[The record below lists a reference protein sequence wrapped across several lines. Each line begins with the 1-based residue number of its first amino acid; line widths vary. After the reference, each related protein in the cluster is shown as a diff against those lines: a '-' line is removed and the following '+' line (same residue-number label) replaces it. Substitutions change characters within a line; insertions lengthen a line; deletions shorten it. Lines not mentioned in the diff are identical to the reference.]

1 MRMKGRFCRIGKHL
15 LGAACLLSTFGV
27 TYSCSDDYDLDETRP
42 SFLGQS
48 IYDELKAR
56 GNFSTVIRLIDDL
69 DYKEVLSKTGSKTL
83 FVAADSSY
91 NQFFKNNPW
100 GVKSYEDLSLAQ
112 KRLLLKSSMLDNA
125 YVLEMMTTI
134 QGPVKN
140 LCLRQLS
147 SVSTTDSI
155 PYFKWNKLPNN
166 LNNKVTDIN
175 GAPSDFVA
183 QTPDPRYWDELRQ
196 QSRGGIYMALDKT
209 VPMVTHFLQAQM
221 KEKSITNKDI
231 SFILGLDGTSEEWN
245 TTENRS
251 YIYDA
256 RVKEPDVTC
265 LNGYY
270 HVLNKVLLTP
280 GTMAEVIRK
289 NPKTS
294 LFSAMLERFSL
305 PNFDATLNSDFKGAT
320 GSVADTAVYQKLYI
334 AQRGQKG
341 AIAVDIHNKALGA
354 DVARLSY
361 DPGWNAYNVDNTT
374 KEQDMGVMFVPT
386 DDAME
391 EFFCKGAGA
400 ALIESYGCF
409 PKQNDRAHLLANL
422 YQIPQNII
430 VKMLNNLMKES
441 FNATVPSKYRS
452 IMNSAQDQMFSD
464 YASEEAY
471 KAAMDTVML
480 ASNGVVYVMKDL
492 IAPPDYSSVSGPV
505 LFNDSTRVMNTAIH
519 ADDNF
524 VKTNFSDAPLRKF
537 YSTYLLAMQSHFS
550 LFVPVDKGFTQYG
563 YVDPMSFA
571 SGNASAYR
579 YWALIPDSKASS
591 KASKCIALKAQGYRY
606 SLDAP
611 LNAAGDRNLGSSY
624 VSNSSDNVDNT
635 GTYGPVKKQ
644 MITDMVDQ
652 HIVVHGEGNG
662 VKTIERNKDYY
673 LSRSGAPV
681 FVSKHGNIDD
691 GTGMV
696 VEGGFQ
702 RELFNTNNPTHFTS
716 KVVKGYNLAT
726 KKDAQGN
733 IKEIY
738 GNGHTYLIDRP
749 MQPTVYN
756 VYQMMNRTSQK
767 ADSKYTK
774 FFDLCSYFIYGS
786 NEAMLKKIFLINT
799 DLADKS
805 GEAKDV
811 SKWNTEKNKYAIFA
825 NNGSGGRLTANGS
838 SLVRFFNNYR
848 YTIFLPSDD
857 AITAATDRGL
867 PTIADIENF
876 VSLHCSGSNWD
887 GDKDEAT
894 GMPVNQLK
902 AQAMYTCLVNFIK
915 YHFCDQ
921 SYFVDNFVDKAFTTS
936 QSACTDSKTNTFINL
951 AIKHANGGV
960 LEVRDAAGRV
970 SEVTTDAQY
979 NNIFARDYE
988 LNASASQNPKYIKSS
1003 SYAVLHGLKGQ
1014 EFLLFNSAMRLT
1026 SDPTQPEGRFDTNW
1040 ATSQKAKLFIK
1051 RFELKK

>member
-1 MRMKGRFCRIGKHL
+1 MRMKDRFCRIGKHL
-15 LGAACLLSTFGV
+15 LGAACLLSTCGV
-27 TYSCSDDYDLDETRP
+27 TYSCSDDFDLDETRP
-42 SFLGQS
+42 AFLGQS

-56 GNFSTVIRLIDDL
+56 DKFSTVIRLIDDL

-83 FVAADSSY
+83 FVADDAAYS
-91 NQFFKNNPW
+91 QFFANNPW
-100 GVKSYEDLSLAQ
+100 GVKSYDDLSLAQ

-147 SVSTTDSI
+147 SVSVTDSI
-155 PYFKWNKLPNN
+155 PYFKWDELPHN
-166 LNNKVTDIN
+166 LNNKVGEIE

-183 QTPDPRYWDELRQ
+183 QTPDPRYWDGLSQ

-209 VPMVTHFLQAQM
+209 VPMLTHFLQAQM

-231 SFILGLDGTSEEWN
+231 SFILSLDKDSTKIWN
-245 TTENRS
+245 TTEARS
-251 YIYDA
+251 YVYDA
-256 RVKEPDVTC
+256 RVVEPDVTC
-265 LNGYY
+265 LNGYF
-270 HVLNKVLLTP
+270 HVLDKVLLTP

-320 GSVADTAVYQKLYI
+320 GSVADTAVYQKLYV

-354 DVARLSY
+354 DVSRLSY

-374 KEQDMGVMFVPT
+374 KEQDMGVMFVPN
-386 DDAME
+386 DDAMVQY
-391 EFFCKGAGA
+391 FCYGAGK

-409 PKQNDRAHLLANL
+409 PKQNNRKNLLYNL

-464 YASEEAY
+464 YSSEEAY

-480 ASNGVVYVMKDL
+480 ASNGVVYVMKDMVP
-492 IAPPDYSSVSGPV
+492 PPDYASVSGPV

-524 VKTNFSDAPLRKF
+524 VKTNFSNAPLRKF

-579 YWALIPDSKASS
+579 YWAIIPDNTASS
-591 KASKCIALKAQGYRY
+591 SASKSVALKAQAYRY

-611 LNAAGDRNLGSSY
+611 LNAAGDRSLGSTY

-635 GTYGPVKKQ
+635 GSYGPVKKQ

-662 VKTIERNKDYY
+662 AKTIEGNKDYY

-681 FVSKHGNIDD
+681 FVSKHGNVDD

-716 KVVKGYNLAT
+716 TVVKGYNLSTNAEG
-726 KKDAQGN
+726 KK
-733 IKEIY
+733 IY
-738 GNGHTYLIDRP
+738 GNGHTYLISRP

-767 ADSKYTK
+767 TDSKYTK
-774 FFDLCSYFIYGS
+774 FFDLCSTLIYGS
-786 NEAMLKKIFLINT
+786 NEAMLKKVFLINT
-799 DLADKS
+799 NLADPKT
-805 GEAKDV
+805 GDAKDV
-811 SKWNTEKNKYAIFA
+811 AKWNTEKNKFAIFA

-848 YTIFLPSDD
+848 YTIFLPSDEAVAA
-857 AITAATDRGL
+857 AIEKGL
-867 PTIADIENF
+867 PTIEDIENF

-887 GDKDEAT
+887 GEKDEAT

-921 SYFVDNFVDKAFTTS
+921 SYFVDRFVDNAYTTS
-936 QSACTDSKTNTFINL
+936 QSACTDSKTNTFINVS
-951 AIKHANGGV
+951 IKHANGGV
-960 LEVRDAAGRV
+960 MQVRDAAGRV

-1003 SYAVLHGLKGQ
+1003 SYAVLHGLKGKD
-1014 EFLLFNSAMRLT
+1014 FLLFDSSWNAES
-1026 SDPTQPEGRFDTNW
+1026 SRFDTYW
-1040 ATSQKAKLFIK
+1040 ATSQKAKVFVK

>member
-155 PYFKWNKLPNN
+155 PYFKWDELPNN
-166 LNNKVTDIN
+166 LNNMN
-175 GAPSDFVA
+175 GNA

-256 RVKEPDVTC
+256 LVKEPDVTC

-579 YWALIPDSKASS
+579 YWAIIPDSKASS

-662 VKTIERNKDYY
+662 VKKIEDNKDYY

-681 FVSKHGNIDD
+681 FVSKHGNIDN
-691 GTGMV
+691 GIGMV

-857 AITAATDRGL
+857 AIAAAIERGL
-867 PTIADIENF
+867 PTIAEIENF
-876 VSLHCSGSNWD
+876 VSLHCSGKNWD

-921 SYFVDNFVDKAFTTS
+921 SYFVDNFVDNAFTTS

-1003 SYAVLHGLKGQ
+1003 SYAVLHGLKGK

>member
-1 MRMKGRFCRIGKHL
+1 MRMKDRFCRIGKHL
-15 LGAACLLSTFGV
+15 LGAACLLSTCGV

-42 SFLGQS
+42 AFLGQS

-56 GNFSTVIRLIDDL
+56 DKFSTVIRLIDDL

-83 FVAADSSY
+83 FVADDAAYS
-91 NQFFKNNPW
+91 QFFANNPW
-100 GVKSYEDLSLAQ
+100 GVKSYDDLSLAQ

-147 SVSTTDSI
+147 SVSVTDSI
-155 PYFKWNKLPNN
+155 PYFRWNKLPNN
-166 LNNKVTDIN
+166 LNNVDGN
-175 GAPSDFVA
+175 A

-196 QSRGGIYMALDKT
+196 QSRGGVYMALDKT
-209 VPMVTHFLQAQM
+209 VPMLTHFLQAQM

-256 RVKEPDVTC
+256 RVIEPDVTC
-265 LNGYY
+265 LNGYF
-270 HVLNKVLLTP
+270 HVLNKVLVTP

-289 NPKTS
+289 NPKDS

-320 GSVADTAVYQKLYI
+320 GSVADTAVYQKLYV

-341 AIAVDIHNKALGA
+341 AIAVDIHNKSLGA
-354 DVARLSY
+354 NVSRLSF

-374 KEQDMGVMFVPT
+374 KEQDMGVMFVPNN
-386 DDAME
+386 DAMVQY
-391 EFFCKGAGA
+391 FCHGAGA
-400 ALIESYGCF
+400 SLIESYGD
-409 PKQNDRAHLLANL
+409 KENTSANLLHNL

-452 IMNSAQDQMFSD
+452 IMNSAQDQMFSN
-464 YASEEAY
+464 YATEEAY

-480 ASNGVVYVMKDL
+480 ASNGVVYVMKDM
-492 IAPPDYSSVSGPV
+492 ITPPDYASVSGPV

-524 VKTNFSDAPLRKF
+524 VKNNFSDAPLRKF

-579 YWALIPDSKASS
+579 YWALIPDNTASS
-591 KASKCIALKAQGYRY
+591 KASKSIALKAQAYRY

-611 LNAAGDRNLGSSY
+611 LNAAGDRNLGSTY

-635 GTYGPVKKQ
+635 ATYGPVKKQ

-662 VKTIERNKDYY
+662 AKTIEGNKDYY

-681 FVSKHGNIDD
+681 FVSKHGNVDT

-716 KVVKGYNLAT
+716 NVVKGYNLSTNAE
-726 KKDAQGN
+726 G
-733 IKEIY
+733 KEIY
-738 GNGHTYLIDRP
+738 GNGHTYFINRP

-756 VYQMMNRTSQK
+756 VYQMMDRTSK
-767 ADSKYTK
+767 KTDSKYTK
-774 FFDLCSYFIYGS
+774 FFNLCSTLIYGS
-786 NEAMLKKIFLINT
+786 NEEMLKKVFLINT
-799 DLADKS
+799 DLADKN
-805 GEAKDV
+805 GNVKDE
-811 SKWNTEKNKYAIFA
+811 SKWNTEKNKYVIFA
-825 NNGSGGRLTANGS
+825 KNGSGGRLTANGS

-848 YTIFLPSDD
+848 YTIFLPSDEAVAA
-857 AITAATDRGL
+857 AIEKGL
-867 PTIADIENF
+867 PTIEDIEKF
-876 VSLHCSGSNWD
+876 VNLHCSSSNWD
-887 GDKDEAT
+887 GEKDEAT

-921 SYFVDNFVDKAFTTS
+921 SYFVDKFVDNAYTTS
-936 QSACTDSKTNTFINL
+936 QSACTDSKTNTFINVS
-951 AIKHANGGV
+951 IKHANGGV
-960 LEVRDAAGRV
+960 MEVRDAAGRV

-1003 SYAVLHGLKGQ
+1003 SYAVLHGLKGK
-1014 EFLLFNSAMRLT
+1014 EFLLFDSSWNAES
-1026 SDPTQPEGRFDTNW
+1026 SRFDTYW
-1040 ATSQKAKLFIK
+1040 ATSQKAKVFVK

>member
-1 MRMKGRFCRIGKHL
+1 MRMKDRFCRIGKHL
-15 LGAACLLSTFGV
+15 LGAACLLSTCGV

-42 SFLGQS
+42 AFLGQS

-56 GNFSTVIRLIDDL
+56 DKFSTVIRLIDDL

-83 FVAADSSY
+83 FVADDAAYS
-91 NQFFKNNPW
+91 QFFANNPW
-100 GVKSYEDLSLAQ
+100 GVKSYDDLSLAQ

-147 SVSTTDSI
+147 SVSVTDSI
-155 PYFKWNKLPNN
+155 PYFRWNKLPNN
-166 LNNKVTDIN
+166 LNNVDGN
-175 GAPSDFVA
+175 A

-256 RVKEPDVTC
+256 RVIEPDVTC
-265 LNGYY
+265 LNGYF
-270 HVLNKVLLTP
+270 HVLNKVLVTP

-289 NPKTS
+289 NPKDS

-320 GSVADTAVYQKLYI
+320 GSVADTAVYQKLYV

-354 DVARLSY
+354 DVSRLSF

-374 KEQDMGVMFVPT
+374 KEQDMGVMFVPNN
-386 DDAME
+386 DAMVQY
-391 EFFCKGAGA
+391 FCHGAGA
-400 ALIESYGCF
+400 SLIESYGD
-409 PKQNDRAHLLANL
+409 KDNTEKNLLHNL

-452 IMNSAQDQMFSD
+452 IMNSAQDQMFST
-464 YASEEAY
+464 YATEEAY

-480 ASNGVVYVMKDL
+480 ASNGVVYVMKDM
-492 IAPPDYSSVSGPV
+492 ITPPDYASVSGPV

-524 VKTNFSDAPLRKF
+524 VKTNFSNAPLRKF

-579 YWALIPDSKASS
+579 YWAIIPDNTASS
-591 KASKCIALKAQGYRY
+591 SASKSVALKAQAYRY

-611 LNAAGDRNLGSSY
+611 LNAAGDRSLGSTY

-635 GTYGPVKKQ
+635 GSYGPVKKQ

-662 VKTIERNKDYY
+662 AKTIEGNKDYY

-681 FVSKHGNIDD
+681 FVSKHGNVDT

-716 KVVKGYNLAT
+716 NVVKGYNLSTNAE
-726 KKDAQGN
+726 G
-733 IKEIY
+733 KEIY
-738 GNGHTYLIDRP
+738 GNGHTYFINRP

-767 ADSKYTK
+767 ADSKYSK
-774 FFDLCSYFIYGS
+774 FFDLCSTLIYGS
-786 NEAMLKKIFLINT
+786 NEEMLKKVFLINT
-799 DLADKS
+799 DLADKN
-805 GEAKDV
+805 GNVKDE

-825 NNGSGGRLTANGS
+825 KNGSGGRLTANGS

-857 AITAATDRGL
+857 AVAAAIEKGL
-867 PTIADIENF
+867 PTIEDIENF
-876 VSLHCSGSNWD
+876 VNLHCSGSNWD
-887 GDKDEAT
+887 GEKDEAT

-921 SYFVDNFVDKAFTTS
+921 SYFVDKFVDNAYTTS
-936 QSACTDSKTNTFINL
+936 QSACTDSKTNTFINV
-951 AIKHANGGV
+951 AIKHASGGV
-960 LEVRDAAGRV
+960 MEVRDAAGRV

-1003 SYAVLHGLKGQ
+1003 SYAVLHGLKGKD
-1014 EFLLFNSAMRLT
+1014 FLLFDSSWNAES
-1026 SDPTQPEGRFDTNW
+1026 SRFDTYW
-1040 ATSQKAKLFIK
+1040 ATSQKAKVFVK

>member
-1 MRMKGRFCRIGKHL
+1 MRMKDRFCRIGKHL
-15 LGAACLLSTFGV
+15 LGAACLLSTCGV
-27 TYSCSDDYDLDETRP
+27 TYSCSDDFDLDETRP

-56 GNFSTVIRLIDDL
+56 DKFSTVIRLIDDL

-83 FVAADSSY
+83 FVADDAAYS
-91 NQFFKNNPW
+91 QFFANNPW
-100 GVKSYEDLSLAQ
+100 GVKSYDDLSLAQ

-147 SVSTTDSI
+147 SVSVTDSI
-155 PYFKWNKLPNN
+155 PYFKWDELPHN
-166 LNNKVTDIN
+166 LNNKVGEI

-183 QTPDPRYWDELRQ
+183 QTPDPRYWDELSQ

-209 VPMVTHFLQAQM
+209 VPMLTHFLQAQM

-231 SFILGLDGTSEEWN
+231 SFILSLDKDSTKIWN
-245 TTENRS
+245 TTEARS
-251 YIYDA
+251 YVYDA
-256 RVKEPDVTC
+256 RVVEPDVTC
-265 LNGYY
+265 LNGYF
-270 HVLNKVLLTP
+270 HVLDKVLVTP

-320 GSVADTAVYQKLYI
+320 GSVADTAVYQKLYV

-374 KEQDMGVMFVPT
+374 KEQDMGVMFVPN

-391 EFFCKGAGA
+391 QYFCHGAGSS
-400 ALIESYGCF
+400 LIESYGCF
-409 PKQNDRAHLLANL
+409 PKQNDRAHLLYNL

-464 YASEEAY
+464 YSSEEAY

-480 ASNGVVYVMKDL
+480 ASNGVVYVMKDM
-492 IAPPDYSSVSGPV
+492 ITPPDYASVSGPV

-524 VKTNFSDAPLRKF
+524 VKNNFSNAPLRKF

-579 YWALIPDSKASS
+579 YWAIIPDNTASS
-591 KASKCIALKAQGYRY
+591 SASKSIALKAQAYRY

-611 LNAAGDRNLGSSY
+611 LNAAGDRSLGSTY

-644 MITDMVDQ
+644 IITDMVDQ

-662 VKTIERNKDYY
+662 AKTIEGNKDYY
-673 LSRSGAPV
+673 LSRSGAPI
-681 FVSKHGNIDD
+681 FVSKHGKVDD

-702 RELFNTNNPTHFTS
+702 RELFNTNNPTHFIS

-726 KKDAQGN
+726 KKDKDGN
-733 IKEIY
+733 VKDIY

-767 ADSKYTK
+767 SDSKYTK
-774 FFDLCSYFIYGS
+774 FFDLCRTLIYGS
-786 NEAMLKKIFLINT
+786 NEDMLKKVFLINT
-799 DLADKS
+799 DLADPKT
-805 GEAKDV
+805 GNAKDV
-811 SKWNTEKNKYAIFA
+811 AKWNTEKNKYAIFA

-857 AITAATDRGL
+857 AVAAAIEKGL
-867 PTIADIENF
+867 PTIEDIENF

-887 GDKDEAT
+887 GEKDEAT

-921 SYFVDNFVDKAFTTS
+921 SYFVDRFVDNAYTTS
-936 QSACTDSKTNTFINL
+936 QSACTDSKTNTFINVSIKH
-951 AIKHANGGV
+951 AKHANGDV
-960 LEVRDAAGRV
+960 MEVRDAAGRV

-1003 SYAVLHGLKGQ
+1003 SYAVLHGLKGKD
-1014 EFLLFNSAMRLT
+1014 FLLFDSSWNAES
-1026 SDPTQPEGRFDTNW
+1026 SRFDTYW
-1040 ATSQKAKLFIK
+1040 ATSQKAKVFVK

>member
-147 SVSTTDSI
+147 SVSVTDSI
-155 PYFKWNKLPNN
+155 PYFKWDELPNN
-166 LNNKVTDIN
+166 LNNVDGN
-175 GAPSDFVA
+175 A

-857 AITAATDRGL
+857 AIAAAIERGL
-867 PTIADIENF
+867 PTIGDIENF
-876 VSLHCSGSNWD
+876 VSLHCNGKNWD

-921 SYFVDNFVDKAFTTS
+921 SYFVDNFVDDAFTTS

-1003 SYAVLHGLKGQ
+1003 SYAVLHGLKGK

>member
-147 SVSTTDSI
+147 SVSVTDSI
-155 PYFKWNKLPNN
+155 PYFKWDELPNN
-166 LNNKVTDIN
+166 LNNVDGN
-175 GAPSDFVA
+175 A

-265 LNGYY
+265 LNGYF

-289 NPKTS
+289 NPKSS
-294 LFSAMLERFSL
+294 LFSAMLDRFSL

-341 AIAVDIHNKALGA
+341 AIAVDVHNKALGA
-354 DVARLSY
+354 NVARLSF

-374 KEQDMGVMFVPT
+374 KEQDMGVMFVPNN
-386 DDAME
+386 DAMVQY
-391 EFFCKGAGA
+391 FCHGAGA
-400 ALIESYGCF
+400 SLIESYGD
-409 PKQNDRAHLLANL
+409 KENTSGNLLHNL

-452 IMNSAQDQMFSD
+452 IMNSAQDQMFST
-464 YASEEAY
+464 YATEDAY

-480 ASNGVVYVMKDL
+480 ASNGVVYVMKDM
-492 IAPPDYSSVSGPV
+492 ITPPDYASVSGPV

-524 VKTNFSDAPLRKF
+524 VKANFSNAPLRKF

-579 YWALIPDSKASS
+579 YWALIPDNTASS
-591 KASKCIALKAQGYRY
+591 SASKSVALKAQGYRY

-611 LNAAGDRNLGSSY
+611 LNAAGDRSLGSSY

-662 VKTIERNKDYY
+662 AQNIEGNKDYY

-691 GTGMV
+691 GAGMV

-716 KVVKGYNLAT
+716 KVVKGYNLSTNAEG
-726 KKDAQGN
+726 KK
-733 IKEIY
+733 IY
-738 GNGHTYLIDRP
+738 GNGHTYFIDRP

-767 ADSKYTK
+767 TDSKYTK

-799 DLADKS
+799 DLADPKT
-805 GEAKDV
+805 GDAKDV

-857 AITAATDRGL
+857 AIAAAIERGL
-867 PTIADIENF
+867 PTIGDIENF

-921 SYFVDNFVDKAFTTS
+921 SYFVDKVVDNAFTTS

>member
-147 SVSTTDSI
+147 SVSVTDSI
-155 PYFKWNKLPNN
+155 PYFKWDELPNN
-166 LNNKVTDIN
+166 LNNVDGN
-175 GAPSDFVA
+175 A

-265 LNGYY
+265 LNGYF

-289 NPKTS
+289 NPKSS
-294 LFSAMLERFSL
+294 LFSAMLDRFSL

-341 AIAVDIHNKALGA
+341 AIAVDVHNKALGA
-354 DVARLSY
+354 NVARLSF

-374 KEQDMGVMFVPT
+374 KEQDMGVMFVPNN
-386 DDAME
+386 DAMVQY
-391 EFFCKGAGA
+391 FCHGAGA
-400 ALIESYGCF
+400 SLIESYGD
-409 PKQNDRAHLLANL
+409 KENTSGNLLHNL

-452 IMNSAQDQMFSD
+452 IMNSAQDQMFST
-464 YASEEAY
+464 YATEDAY

-480 ASNGVVYVMKDL
+480 ASNGVVYVMKDM
-492 IAPPDYSSVSGPV
+492 ITPPDYASVSGPV

-524 VKTNFSDAPLRKF
+524 VKANFSNAPLRKF

-579 YWALIPDSKASS
+579 YWAITPDNTASS
-591 KASKCIALKAQGYRY
+591 SASKCVALKAQGYRY

-611 LNAAGDRNLGSSY
+611 LNAAGDRSLGSSY

-662 VKTIERNKDYY
+662 AQNIEGNKDYY

-681 FVSKHGNIDD
+681 FVSKHGNIDN
-691 GTGMV
+691 GIGMV

-716 KVVKGYNLAT
+716 KVIKGYNLSTNAEG
-726 KKDAQGN
+726 KK
-733 IKEIY
+733 IY
-738 GNGHTYLIDRP
+738 GNGHTYFIDRP

-756 VYQMMNRTSQK
+756 VYQMLHSTSQK
-767 ADSKYTK
+767 TDSKYTK

-857 AITAATDRGL
+857 AITAATEKGL
-867 PTIADIENF
+867 PTIEQIENF
-876 VSLHCSGSNWD
+876 VSLHCSGKNWD

-921 SYFVDNFVDKAFTTS
+921 SYFVDKVVDNAFTTS

-1003 SYAVLHGLKGQ
+1003 SYAVLHGLKGKN
-1014 EFLLFNSAMRLT
+1014 FLLFDSSWNAES
-1026 SDPTQPEGRFDTNW
+1026 SRFDTNW

>member
-155 PYFKWNKLPNN
+155 PYFKWDELPNN
-166 LNNKVTDIN
+166 LNNMN
-175 GAPSDFVA
+175 GNA

-662 VKTIERNKDYY
+662 VKTIEDNKDYY

-681 FVSKHGNIDD
+681 FVSKHGNVDD

-857 AITAATDRGL
+857 AIAAAIERGL
-867 PTIADIENF
+867 PTIAEIENF
-876 VSLHCSGSNWD
+876 VSLHCSGKNWD

-921 SYFVDNFVDKAFTTS
+921 SYFVDNFVDNAFTTS

-1003 SYAVLHGLKGQ
+1003 SYAVLHGLKGK

>member
-1 MRMKGRFCRIGKHL
+1 MRMKDRFCRIGKHL
-15 LGAACLLSTFGV
+15 LGAACLLSTCGV

-42 SFLGQS
+42 AFLGQS

-56 GNFSTVIRLIDDL
+56 DKFSTVIRLIDDL

-83 FVAADSSY
+83 FVADDAAYS
-91 NQFFKNNPW
+91 QFFANNPW
-100 GVKSYEDLSLAQ
+100 GVKSYDDLSLAQ

-147 SVSTTDSI
+147 SVSVTDSI
-155 PYFKWNKLPNN
+155 PYFKWDELPNN
-166 LNNKVTDIN
+166 LNNVDGN
-175 GAPSDFVA
+175 A

-256 RVKEPDVTC
+256 RVVEPDVTC
-265 LNGYY
+265 LNGYF

-280 GTMAEVIRK
+280 GTMAEVIRN
-289 NPKTS
+289 NPKNS

-320 GSVADTAVYQKLYI
+320 GSVADTAVYQKLYV

-341 AIAVDIHNKALGA
+341 AIAVDIHNKALA
-354 DVARLSY
+354 ANVSRLSF

-374 KEQDMGVMFVPT
+374 KEQDMGVMFVPNN
-386 DDAME
+386 DAMVQY
-391 EFFCKGAGA
+391 FCHGAGA
-400 ALIESYGCF
+400 SLIESYGD
-409 PKQNDRAHLLANL
+409 KENTSANLLHNL

-452 IMNSAQDQMFSD
+452 IMNSAQDQMFST
-464 YASEEAY
+464 YATEEAY

-480 ASNGVVYVMKDL
+480 ASNGVVYVMKDM
-492 IAPPDYSSVSGPV
+492 ITPPDYASVSGPV

-524 VKTNFSDAPLRKF
+524 VKNNFSDAPLRKF

-579 YWALIPDSKASS
+579 YWTLIPDNTASS
-591 KASKCIALKAQGYRY
+591 SASKSIALKGQAYRY
-606 SLDAP
+606 SLDLP
-611 LNAAGDRNLGSSY
+611 LNGTAGTKITSI

-635 GTYGPVKKQ
+635 GSYGPVKKQ

-662 VKTIERNKDYY
+662 AKTIEGNKDYY

-681 FVSKHGNIDD
+681 FVSKHGNVDN

-716 KVVKGYNLAT
+716 NVVKGYNLSTNAE
-726 KKDAQGN
+726 G
-733 IKEIY
+733 KEIY
-738 GNGHTYLIDRP
+738 GNGHTYFINRP

-774 FFDLCSYFIYGS
+774 FFDLCSTLIYGS
-786 NEAMLKKIFLINT
+786 NEKMLKKVFLINT
-799 DLADKS
+799 KLADPRT
-805 GEAKDV
+805 GDAADV
-811 SKWNTEKNKYAIFA
+811 AKWNTEKNKYAIFA
-825 NNGSGGRLTANGS
+825 ANGLNADRQTAKES

-848 YTIFLPSDD
+848 YTIFLPSDEAVAA
-857 AITAATDRGL
+857 AIEKGL
-867 PTIADIENF
+867 PTFEDIENF

-887 GDKDEAT
+887 GEKDEAT

-902 AQAMYTCLVNFIK
+902 AQAMFTCLVNFIK

-921 SYFVDNFVDKAFTTS
+921 SYFVDKFVDNAYTTS
-936 QSACTDSKTNTFINL
+936 QSACTDSKTNTFINVS
-951 AIKHANGGV
+951 IKHADGGV
-960 LEVRDAAGRV
+960 MEVRDAAGRV

-988 LNASASQNPKYIKSS
+988 LNVGADQTPKYIKSS
-1003 SYAVLHGLKGQ
+1003 SYAVLHGLKGKD
-1014 EFLLFNSAMRLT
+1014 FLLFDSSWNAES
-1026 SDPTQPEGRFDTNW
+1026 SRFDTYW
-1040 ATSQKAKLFIK
+1040 ATSQKAKAFVK

>member
-147 SVSTTDSI
+147 SVSVTDSI
-155 PYFKWNKLPNN
+155 PYFKWDELPNN
-166 LNNKVTDIN
+166 LNNVDGN
-175 GAPSDFVA
+175 A

-265 LNGYY
+265 LNGYF

-289 NPKTS
+289 NPKSS
-294 LFSAMLERFSL
+294 LFSAMLDRFSL

-354 DVARLSY
+354 DVSRLSF

-374 KEQDMGVMFVPT
+374 KEQDMGVMFVPNN
-386 DDAME
+386 DAMVQY
-391 EFFCKGAGA
+391 FCHGAGA
-400 ALIESYGCF
+400 SLIESYGD
-409 PKQNDRAHLLANL
+409 KENTSGNLLHNL

-452 IMNSAQDQMFSD
+452 IMNSAQDQMFST
-464 YASEEAY
+464 YATEDAY

-480 ASNGVVYVMKDL
+480 ASNGVVYVMKDM
-492 IAPPDYSSVSGPV
+492 ITPPDYASVSGPV

-524 VKTNFSDAPLRKF
+524 VKANFSNAPLRKF

-579 YWALIPDSKASS
+579 YWAITPDNTASS
-591 KASKCIALKAQGYRY
+591 SASKCVALKAQGYRY

-611 LNAAGDRNLGSSY
+611 LNAAGDRSLGSSY

-662 VKTIERNKDYY
+662 AQNIEGNKDYY

-691 GTGMV
+691 GAGMV

-716 KVVKGYNLAT
+716 KVVKGYNLSTNAEG
-726 KKDAQGN
+726 KK
-733 IKEIY
+733 IY
-738 GNGHTYLIDRP
+738 GNGHTYFIDRP

-857 AITAATDRGL
+857 AIAAAIERGL
-867 PTIADIENF
+867 PTIAEIENF

-921 SYFVDNFVDKAFTTS
+921 SYFVDKVVDNAFTTS

>member
-1 MRMKGRFCRIGKHL
+1 MRMKDRFCRIGKHL
-15 LGAACLLSTFGV
+15 LGAACLLSTCGV

-42 SFLGQS
+42 AFLGQS

-56 GNFSTVIRLIDDL
+56 DKFSTVIRLIDDL

-83 FVAADSSY
+83 FVADDAAYS
-91 NQFFKNNPW
+91 QFFANNPW
-100 GVKSYEDLSLAQ
+100 GVKSYDDLSLAQ

-147 SVSTTDSI
+147 SVSVTDSI
-155 PYFKWNKLPNN
+155 PYFRWNKLPNN
-166 LNNKVTDIN
+166 LNNVDGN
-175 GAPSDFVA
+175 A

-209 VPMVTHFLQAQM
+209 VPMLTHFLQAQM

-256 RVKEPDVTC
+256 RVIEPDVTC
-265 LNGYY
+265 LNGYF
-270 HVLNKVLLTP
+270 HVLNKVLVTP

-289 NPKTS
+289 NPKDS

-320 GSVADTAVYQKLYI
+320 GSVADTAVYQKLYV

-354 DVARLSY
+354 DVSRLSF

-374 KEQDMGVMFVPT
+374 KEQDMGVMFVPNN
-386 DDAME
+386 DAMVQY
-391 EFFCKGAGA
+391 FCHGAGA
-400 ALIESYGCF
+400 SLIESYGD
-409 PKQNDRAHLLANL
+409 KENTSANLLHNL

-452 IMNSAQDQMFSD
+452 IMNSAQDQMFSN
-464 YASEEAY
+464 YATEEAY

-480 ASNGVVYVMKDL
+480 ASNGVVYVMKDM
-492 IAPPDYSSVSGPV
+492 ITPPDYASVSGPV

-524 VKTNFSDAPLRKF
+524 VKNNFSDAPLRKF

-579 YWALIPDSKASS
+579 YWALIPDNTASS
-591 KASKCIALKAQGYRY
+591 KASKSIALKAQAYRY

-611 LNAAGDRNLGSSY
+611 LNAAGDRNLGSTY

-635 GTYGPVKKQ
+635 ATYGPVKKQ

-662 VKTIERNKDYY
+662 AKTIEGNKDYY

-681 FVSKHGNIDD
+681 FVSKHGNVDT

-716 KVVKGYNLAT
+716 NVVKGYNLSTNAE
-726 KKDAQGN
+726 G
-733 IKEIY
+733 KEIY
-738 GNGHTYLIDRP
+738 GNGHTYFINRP

-774 FFDLCSYFIYGS
+774 FFDLCSTLIYGS
-786 NEAMLKKIFLINT
+786 NEAMLKKVFLINT
-799 DLADKS
+799 DLEDKKT
-805 GEAKDV
+805 GDAKDV
-811 SKWNTEKNKYAIFA
+811 AKWNTEKNKYAIFA

-857 AITAATDRGL
+857 AVAAAIEKGL
-867 PTIADIENF
+867 PTIEDIENF

-887 GDKDEAT
+887 GEKDEAT

-921 SYFVDNFVDKAFTTS
+921 SYFVDKFVDNAYTTS
-936 QSACTDSKTNTFINL
+936 QSACTDSKTNTFINVS
-951 AIKHANGGV
+951 IKHANGGV
-960 LEVRDAAGRV
+960 MQVRDAAGRV

-1003 SYAVLHGLKGQ
+1003 SYAVLHGLKGKD
-1014 EFLLFNSAMRLT
+1014 FLLFDSSWNAES
-1026 SDPTQPEGRFDTNW
+1026 SRFDTYW
-1040 ATSQKAKLFIK
+1040 ATSQKAKVFVK

>member
-147 SVSTTDSI
+147 SVSVTDSI
-155 PYFKWNKLPNN
+155 PYFKWDELPNN
-166 LNNKVTDIN
+166 LNNVDGN
-175 GAPSDFVA
+175 A
-183 QTPDPRYWDELRQ
+183 QTPDPRYWDELGQ

-857 AITAATDRGL
+857 AIAAAIERGL
-867 PTIADIENF
+867 PTIGDIENF
-876 VSLHCSGSNWD
+876 VSLHCNGKNWD

-921 SYFVDNFVDKAFTTS
+921 SYFVDNFVDDAFTTS

-1003 SYAVLHGLKGQ
+1003 SYAVLHGLKGK

>member
-1 MRMKGRFCRIGKHL
+1 MRMKDRFCRIGKHL
-15 LGAACLLSTFGV
+15 LGAACLLSTCGV

-42 SFLGQS
+42 AFLGQS

-56 GNFSTVIRLIDDL
+56 DKFSTVIRLIDDL

-83 FVAADSSY
+83 FVADDAAYS
-91 NQFFKNNPW
+91 QFFANNPW
-100 GVKSYEDLSLAQ
+100 GVKSYDDLSLAQ

-147 SVSTTDSI
+147 SVSVTDSI
-155 PYFKWNKLPNN
+155 PYFKWDELPNN
-166 LNNKVTDIN
+166 LNNVDGN
-175 GAPSDFVA
+175 A

-256 RVKEPDVTC
+256 RVIEPDVTC
-265 LNGYY
+265 LNGYF
-270 HVLNKVLLTP
+270 HVLNKVLVTP

-289 NPKTS
+289 NPKNS

-320 GSVADTAVYQKLYI
+320 GSVADTAVYQKLYV

-354 DVARLSY
+354 DVSRLSF

-374 KEQDMGVMFVPT
+374 KEQDMGVMFVPNN
-386 DDAME
+386 DAMVQY
-391 EFFCKGAGA
+391 FCHGAGA
-400 ALIESYGCF
+400 SLIESYGD
-409 PKQNDRAHLLANL
+409 KKNTSANLLHNL

-452 IMNSAQDQMFSD
+452 IMNSAQDQMFSN
-464 YASEEAY
+464 YATEEAY

-480 ASNGVVYVMKDL
+480 ASNGVVYVMKDM
-492 IAPPDYSSVSGPV
+492 ITPPDYASVSGPV

-524 VKTNFSDAPLRKF
+524 VKNNFSDAPLRKF

-579 YWALIPDSKASS
+579 YWALIPDNTASS
-591 KASKCIALKAQGYRY
+591 KASKSIALKAQAYRY

-611 LNAAGDRNLGSSY
+611 LNAAGDRNLGSTY

-635 GTYGPVKKQ
+635 ATYGPVKKQ

-662 VKTIERNKDYY
+662 AKTIEGNKDYY

-681 FVSKHGNIDD
+681 FVSKHGNVDT

-716 KVVKGYNLAT
+716 NVVKGYNLSTNAE
-726 KKDAQGN
+726 G
-733 IKEIY
+733 KEIY
-738 GNGHTYLIDRP
+738 GNGHTYFINRP

-767 ADSKYTK
+767 TDSKYTK
-774 FFDLCSYFIYGS
+774 FFDLCSTLIYGS
-786 NEAMLKKIFLINT
+786 NEAMLKKVFLINT
-799 DLADKS
+799 DLEDKKT
-805 GEAKDV
+805 GDAKDV
-811 SKWNTEKNKYAIFA
+811 AKWNTEKTSMPFCKQWF
-825 NNGSGGRLTANGS
+825 RWS
-838 SLVRFFNNYR
+838 S
-848 YTIFLPSDD
+848 
-857 AITAATDRGL
+857 
-867 PTIADIENF
+867 
-876 VSLHCSGSNWD
+876 
-887 GDKDEAT
+887 
-894 GMPVNQLK
+894 
-902 AQAMYTCLVNFIK
+902 
-915 YHFCDQ
+915 
-921 SYFVDNFVDKAFTTS
+921 
-936 QSACTDSKTNTFINL
+936 DSKWFKL
-951 AIKHANGGV
+951 G
-960 LEVRDAAGRV
+960 
-970 SEVTTDAQY
+970 S
-979 NNIFARDYE
+979 
-988 LNASASQNPKYIKSS
+988 
-1003 SYAVLHGLKGQ
+1003 
-1014 EFLLFNSAMRLT
+1014 FL
-1026 SDPTQPEGRFDTNW
+1026 Q
-1040 ATSQKAKLFIK
+1040 
-1051 RFELKK
+1051 

>member
-91 NQFFKNNPW
+91 NHFFKNNPW

-147 SVSTTDSI
+147 SVSVTDSI
-155 PYFKWNKLPNN
+155 PYFKWDELPNN
-166 LNNKVTDIN
+166 LNNVDGN
-175 GAPSDFVA
+175 A

-265 LNGYY
+265 LNGYF

-289 NPKTS
+289 NPKSS
-294 LFSAMLERFSL
+294 LFSAMLDRFSL

-341 AIAVDIHNKALGA
+341 AIAVDVHNKALGA
-354 DVARLSY
+354 NVARLSF

-374 KEQDMGVMFVPT
+374 KEQDMGVMFVPNN
-386 DDAME
+386 DAMVQY
-391 EFFCKGAGA
+391 FCHGAGA
-400 ALIESYGCF
+400 SLIESYGD
-409 PKQNDRAHLLANL
+409 KENTSGNLLHNL

-452 IMNSAQDQMFSD
+452 IMNSAQDQMFST
-464 YASEEAY
+464 YATEDAY

-480 ASNGVVYVMKDL
+480 ASNGVVYVMKDM
-492 IAPPDYSSVSGPV
+492 ITPPDYASVSGPV

-524 VKTNFSDAPLRKF
+524 VKTNFSNAPLRKF

-579 YWALIPDSKASS
+579 YWAITPDNTASS
-591 KASKCIALKAQGYRY
+591 SASKCVALKAQGYRY

-611 LNAAGDRNLGSSY
+611 LNAAGDRSLGSSY

-662 VKTIERNKDYY
+662 AENIEGNKDYY

-681 FVSKHGNIDD
+681 FVSEHGNIDN
-691 GTGMV
+691 GIGMV

-716 KVVKGYNLAT
+716 KVVKGYNLSTNAEG
-726 KKDAQGN
+726 KK
-733 IKEIY
+733 IY
-738 GNGHTYLIDRP
+738 GNGHTYFIDRP

-767 ADSKYTK
+767 ADSKYK
-774 FFDLCSYFIYGS
+774 MFFELCSYFIYGS

-857 AITAATDRGL
+857 AIAAAIERGL
-867 PTIADIENF
+867 PTIEQIENF

-921 SYFVDNFVDKAFTTS
+921 SYFVDKVVDNAFTTS

>member
-147 SVSTTDSI
+147 SVSVTDSI
-155 PYFKWNKLPNN
+155 PYFKWDKLPNN
-166 LNNKVTDIN
+166 LNNVDGN
-175 GAPSDFVA
+175 A

-265 LNGYY
+265 LNGYF

-289 NPKTS
+289 NPKSS
-294 LFSAMLERFSL
+294 LFSAMLDRFSL

-341 AIAVDIHNKALGA
+341 AIAVDVHNKALGA
-354 DVARLSY
+354 NVARLSF

-374 KEQDMGVMFVPT
+374 KEQDMGVMFVPNN
-386 DDAME
+386 DAMVQY
-391 EFFCKGAGA
+391 FCHGAGA
-400 ALIESYGCF
+400 SLIESYGD
-409 PKQNDRAHLLANL
+409 KENTSGNLLHNL

-452 IMNSAQDQMFSD
+452 IMNSAQDQMFST
-464 YASEEAY
+464 YATEDAY

-480 ASNGVVYVMKDL
+480 ASNGVVYVMKDM
-492 IAPPDYSSVSGPV
+492 ITPPDYASVSGPV

-524 VKTNFSDAPLRKF
+524 VKANFSNAPLRKF

-579 YWALIPDSKASS
+579 YWALIPDNTASS
-591 KASKCIALKAQGYRY
+591 SASKCVALKAQGYRY

-611 LNAAGDRNLGSSY
+611 LNAAGDRSLGSSY

-662 VKTIERNKDYY
+662 AQNIEGNKDYY

-691 GTGMV
+691 GAGMV

-716 KVVKGYNLAT
+716 KVVKGYNLSTNAEG
-726 KKDAQGN
+726 KK
-733 IKEIY
+733 IY
-738 GNGHTYLIDRP
+738 GNGHTYFIDRP

-767 ADSKYTK
+767 TDSKYK
-774 FFDLCSYFIYGS
+774 NFFELCSYFIYGS

-799 DLADKS
+799 DLADPKT
-805 GEAKDV
+805 GDAKDV

-857 AITAATDRGL
+857 AIAAAIERGL
-867 PTIADIENF
+867 PTIGDIENF
-876 VSLHCSGSNWD
+876 VGLHCSGKNWD

-921 SYFVDNFVDKAFTTS
+921 SYFVDKVVDNAFTTS

-960 LEVRDAAGRV
+960 LEVRDAAGNV

>member
-1 MRMKGRFCRIGKHL
+1 MRMKDRFCRIGKHL
-15 LGAACLLSTFGV
+15 LGAACLLSTCGV

-42 SFLGQS
+42 AFLGQS

-56 GNFSTVIRLIDDL
+56 DKFSTVIRLIDDL

-83 FVAADSSY
+83 FVADDAAYS
-91 NQFFKNNPW
+91 QFFANNPW
-100 GVKSYEDLSLAQ
+100 GVKSYDDLSLAQ

-147 SVSTTDSI
+147 SVSVTDSI
-155 PYFKWNKLPNN
+155 PYFRWNKLPNN
-166 LNNKVTDIN
+166 LNNVDGN
-175 GAPSDFVA
+175 A

-221 KEKSITNKDI
+221 KEKSITNKDV

-256 RVKEPDVTC
+256 RVIEPDVTC
-265 LNGYY
+265 LNGYF
-270 HVLNKVLLTP
+270 HVLNKVLVTP

-289 NPKTS
+289 NPKDS

-320 GSVADTAVYQKLYI
+320 GSVADTAVYQKLYV

-354 DVARLSY
+354 NVSRLSF

-374 KEQDMGVMFVPT
+374 KEQDMGVMFVPNN
-386 DDAME
+386 DAMVQY
-391 EFFCKGAGA
+391 FCHGAGA
-400 ALIESYGCF
+400 SLIESYGD
-409 PKQNDRAHLLANL
+409 KENTSANLLHNL

-452 IMNSAQDQMFSD
+452 IMNSAQDQMFST
-464 YASEEAY
+464 YATEEAY

-480 ASNGVVYVMKDL
+480 ASNGVVYVMKDM
-492 IAPPDYSSVSGPV
+492 ITPPDYASVSGPV

-524 VKTNFSDAPLRKF
+524 VKTNFSNAPLRKF

-579 YWALIPDSKASS
+579 YWAIIPDNTASS
-591 KASKCIALKAQGYRY
+591 SASKSVALKAQAYRY

-611 LNAAGDRNLGSSY
+611 LNAAGDRSLGSTY

-635 GTYGPVKKQ
+635 GSYGPVKKQ

-662 VKTIERNKDYY
+662 AKTIEGNKDYY

-681 FVSKHGNIDD
+681 FVSKHGNVDT

-716 KVVKGYNLAT
+716 NVVKGYNLSTNAE
-726 KKDAQGN
+726 G
-733 IKEIY
+733 KEIY
-738 GNGHTYLIDRP
+738 GNGHTYFINRP

-767 ADSKYTK
+767 ADSKYSK
-774 FFDLCSYFIYGS
+774 FFDLCSTLIYGS
-786 NEAMLKKIFLINT
+786 NEEMLKKVFLINT
-799 DLADKS
+799 DLADKN
-805 GEAKDV
+805 GNVKDE

-825 NNGSGGRLTANGS
+825 KNGSGGRLTANGS

-857 AITAATDRGL
+857 AVAAAIEKGL
-867 PTIADIENF
+867 PTIEDIENF

-887 GDKDEAT
+887 GEKDEAT

-921 SYFVDNFVDKAFTTS
+921 SYFVDRFVDNAYTTS
-936 QSACTDSKTNTFINL
+936 QSACTDSKTNTFINVSIKH
-951 AIKHANGGV
+951 AKHANGDV
-960 LEVRDAAGRV
+960 MEVRDAAGRV

-1003 SYAVLHGLKGQ
+1003 SYAVLHGLKGKD
-1014 EFLLFNSAMRLT
+1014 FLLFDSSWNAES
-1026 SDPTQPEGRFDTNW
+1026 SRFDTYW
-1040 ATSQKAKLFIK
+1040 ATSQKAKAFVK

>member
-91 NQFFKNNPW
+91 NHFFKNNPW

-147 SVSTTDSI
+147 SVSVTDSI
-155 PYFKWNKLPNN
+155 PYFKWDELPNN
-166 LNNKVTDIN
+166 LNNVDGN
-175 GAPSDFVA
+175 A

-265 LNGYY
+265 LNGYF

-289 NPKTS
+289 NPKSS
-294 LFSAMLERFSL
+294 LFSAMLDRFSL

-341 AIAVDIHNKALGA
+341 AIAVDVHNKALGA
-354 DVARLSY
+354 NVARLSF

-374 KEQDMGVMFVPT
+374 KEQDMGVMFVPNN
-386 DDAME
+386 DAMVQY
-391 EFFCKGAGA
+391 FCHGAGA
-400 ALIESYGCF
+400 SLIESYGD
-409 PKQNDRAHLLANL
+409 KENTSDNLLHNL

-452 IMNSAQDQMFSD
+452 IMNSAQDQMFST
-464 YASEEAY
+464 YATEDAY

-480 ASNGVVYVMKDL
+480 ASNGVVYVMKDM
-492 IAPPDYSSVSGPV
+492 ITPPDYASVSGPV

-524 VKTNFSDAPLRKF
+524 VKTNFSNAPLRKF

-579 YWALIPDSKASS
+579 YWAITPDNTASS
-591 KASKCIALKAQGYRY
+591 SASKCVALKAQGYRY

-611 LNAAGDRNLGSSY
+611 LNAAGDRSLGSSY

-652 HIVVHGEGNG
+652 HIVVHGDGNG
-662 VKTIERNKDYY
+662 AENIEGNKDYY

-681 FVSKHGNIDD
+681 FVSKHGNIDN
-691 GTGMV
+691 GAGMV

-716 KVVKGYNLAT
+716 KVVKGYNLSTNAE
-726 KKDAQGN
+726 GN
-733 IKEIY
+733 KIY
-738 GNGHTYLIDRP
+738 GNGHTYFIDRP

-756 VYQMMNRTSQK
+756 VYQMMNRTSKK
-767 ADSKYTK
+767 ADSKYK
-774 FFDLCSYFIYGS
+774 NFFELCSYFIYGS

-857 AITAATDRGL
+857 AIAAAIERGL
-867 PTIADIENF
+867 PTIEQIENF
-876 VSLHCSGSNWD
+876 VSLHCSDKNWD

-921 SYFVDNFVDKAFTTS
+921 SYFVDKVVDNAFTTS

>member
-1 MRMKGRFCRIGKHL
+1 MRMKDRFCRIGKHL
-15 LGAACLLSTFGV
+15 LGAACLLSTCGV

-42 SFLGQS
+42 AFLGQS

-56 GNFSTVIRLIDDL
+56 DKFSTVIRLIDDL

-83 FVAADSSY
+83 FVADDAAYS
-91 NQFFKNNPW
+91 QFFANNPW
-100 GVKSYEDLSLAQ
+100 GVKSYDDLSLAQ

-147 SVSTTDSI
+147 SVSVTDSI
-155 PYFKWNKLPNN
+155 PYFKWDELPNN
-166 LNNKVTDIN
+166 LNNVDGN
-175 GAPSDFVA
+175 A

-196 QSRGGIYMALDKT
+196 QSRGGVYMALDKT

-256 RVKEPDVTC
+256 RVIEPDVTC
-265 LNGYY
+265 LNGYF
-270 HVLNKVLLTP
+270 HVLNKVLVTP

-289 NPKTS
+289 NPKNS

-320 GSVADTAVYQKLYI
+320 GSVADTAVYQKLYV

-354 DVARLSY
+354 DVSRLSF

-374 KEQDMGVMFVPT
+374 KEQDMGVMFVPNN
-386 DDAME
+386 DAMVQY
-391 EFFCKGAGA
+391 FCHGAGA
-400 ALIESYGCF
+400 SLIESYGD
-409 PKQNDRAHLLANL
+409 KENTSANLLHNL

-452 IMNSAQDQMFSD
+452 IMNSAQDQMFST
-464 YASEEAY
+464 YATEEAY

-480 ASNGVVYVMKDL
+480 ASNGVVYVMKDM
-492 IAPPDYSSVSGPV
+492 ITPPDYASVSGPV

-524 VKTNFSDAPLRKF
+524 VKNNFSDAPLRKF

-579 YWALIPDSKASS
+579 YWALIPDNTASS
-591 KASKCIALKAQGYRY
+591 KASKSIALKAQAYRY

-611 LNAAGDRNLGSSY
+611 LNAAGDRNLGSTY

-635 GTYGPVKKQ
+635 ATYGPVKKQ

-662 VKTIERNKDYY
+662 AKTIEGNRDYY

-681 FVSKHGNIDD
+681 FVSKHGNVDT

-716 KVVKGYNLAT
+716 NVVKGYNLSTNAE
-726 KKDAQGN
+726 G
-733 IKEIY
+733 KEIY
-738 GNGHTYLIDRP
+738 GNGHTYFINRP

-756 VYQMMNRTSQK
+756 VYQMMSRTSQK

-774 FFDLCSYFIYGS
+774 FFNLCSTLIYGS
-786 NEAMLKKIFLINT
+786 NEAMLKKVFLINT
-799 DLADKS
+799 NLADPKT
-805 GEAKDV
+805 GDAKDV
-811 SKWNTEKNKYAIFA
+811 AKWNTEKNKYAIFA

-857 AITAATDRGL
+857 AVAAAIEKGL
-867 PTIADIENF
+867 PTIEDIENF

-887 GDKDEAT
+887 GEKDEAT

-921 SYFVDNFVDKAFTTS
+921 SYFVDKFVDNAYTTS
-936 QSACTDSKTNTFINL
+936 QSACTDSKTNTFINVS
-951 AIKHANGGV
+951 IKHANGGV
-960 LEVRDAAGRV
+960 MEVRDAAGRV

-1003 SYAVLHGLKGQ
+1003 SYAVLHGLKGKD
-1014 EFLLFNSAMRLT
+1014 FLLFDSSWNAES
-1026 SDPTQPEGRFDTNW
+1026 SRFDTYW
-1040 ATSQKAKLFIK
+1040 ATSQKAKVFVK

>member
-1 MRMKGRFCRIGKHL
+1 MRMKDRFCRIGKHL
-15 LGAACLLSTFGV
+15 LGAACLLSTCGV

-42 SFLGQS
+42 AFLGQS

-56 GNFSTVIRLIDDL
+56 DKFSTVIRLIDDL

-83 FVAADSSY
+83 FVADDAAYS
-91 NQFFKNNPW
+91 QFFANNPW
-100 GVKSYEDLSLAQ
+100 GVKSYDDLSLAQ

-147 SVSTTDSI
+147 SVSVTDSI
-155 PYFKWNKLPNN
+155 PYFKWDELPNN
-166 LNNKVTDIN
+166 LNNVDGN
-175 GAPSDFVA
+175 V

-196 QSRGGIYMALDKT
+196 QSRGGVYMALDKT

-256 RVKEPDVTC
+256 RVIEPDVTC
-265 LNGYY
+265 LNGYF
-270 HVLNKVLLTP
+270 HVLNKVLVTP
-280 GTMAEVIRK
+280 GNMAEVIRK

-320 GSVADTAVYQKLYI
+320 GSVADTAVYQKLYV

-341 AIAVDIHNKALGA
+341 SIAVDIHNKALGA
-354 DVARLSY
+354 NVSRLSF

-374 KEQDMGVMFVPT
+374 KEQDMGVMFVPNN
-386 DDAME
+386 DAMVQY
-391 EFFCKGAGA
+391 FCHGAGVS
-400 ALIESYGCF
+400 LIESYGD
-409 PKQNDRAHLLANL
+409 KENTSANLLHNL

-430 VKMLNNLMKES
+430 VAMLNNLMKES

-452 IMNSAQDQMFSD
+452 IMNSAQDQMFSN
-464 YASEEAY
+464 YATEEAY

-480 ASNGVVYVMKDL
+480 ASNGVVYVMKDM
-492 IAPPDYSSVSGPV
+492 ITPPDYASVSGPV

-519 ADDNF
+519 ADDPF
-524 VKTNFSDAPLRKF
+524 VRDKFQDAPLRKF

-563 YVDPMSFA
+563 YVDPISFA
-571 SGNASAYR
+571 SGSSANYR
-579 YWALIPDSKASS
+579 YWTITPDNKASS
-591 KASKCIALKAQGYRY
+591 ASKILALKGQAYRY
-606 SLDAP
+606 SLDLP
-611 LNAAGDRNLGSSY
+611 LNGTAGTKIPSI

-635 GTYGPVKKQ
+635 DRDKWGATKKQ

-662 VKTIERNKDYY
+662 AECIEGNKDYY

-681 FVSKHGNIDD
+681 FVSKHGNVDT

-702 RELFNTNNPTHFTS
+702 RELFNTNNPHFTS
-716 KVVKGYNLAT
+716 TVVKGYNLSTNAEGE
-726 KKDAQGN
+726 KV
-733 IKEIY
+733 Y
-738 GNGHTYLIDRP
+738 GNGHTYFIDHP

-756 VYQMMNRTSQK
+756 VYQMMKRTSK
-767 ADSKYTK
+767 KTDSKYTK
-774 FFDLCSYFIYGS
+774 FFDLCHTLIYGS
-786 NEAMLKKIFLINT
+786 NKAMLEKIFLINT
-799 DLADKS
+799 DFADKN
-805 GEAKDV
+805 GNVKDV
-811 SKWNTEKNKYAIFA
+811 SKWKTEQNKYAIFA
-825 NNGSGGRLTANGS
+825 ANGKDADRQTAKES
-838 SLVRFFNNYR
+838 FLVRFFNNYR

-857 AITAATDRGL
+857 AVAAAIEKGL
-867 PTIADIENF
+867 PTIEDIENF

-887 GDKDEAT
+887 GEKDEAT

-921 SYFVDNFVDKAFTTS
+921 SYFVDRFVDNAYTTS
-936 QSACTDSKTNTFINL
+936 QSACTDSKTNTFINVS
-951 AIKHANGGV
+951 IKHANGGV
-960 LEVRDAAGRV
+960 MEVRDAAGRV

-988 LNASASQNPKYIKSS
+988 LNVVADQIPKYIKSS
-1003 SYAVLHGLKGQ
+1003 SYAVLHGLKGKD
-1014 EFLLFNSAMRLT
+1014 FLLFDSSWNAES
-1026 SDPTQPEGRFDTNW
+1026 SRFDTYW
-1040 ATSQKAKLFIK
+1040 ATSQKAKAFVK

>member
-155 PYFKWNKLPNN
+155 PYFKWDKLPNN
-166 LNNKVTDIN
+166 LNNMN
-175 GAPSDFVA
+175 GNA

-256 RVKEPDVTC
+256 LVKEPDVTC

-579 YWALIPDSKASS
+579 YWAIIPDSKASS

-662 VKTIERNKDYY
+662 VKKIEDNKDYY

-681 FVSKHGNIDD
+681 FVSKHGNIDN
-691 GTGMV
+691 GIGMV

-857 AITAATDRGL
+857 AIAAAIERGL
-867 PTIADIENF
+867 PTIAEIENF
-876 VSLHCSGSNWD
+876 VSLHCSGKNWD

-921 SYFVDNFVDKAFTTS
+921 SYFVDNFVDNAFTTS

-1003 SYAVLHGLKGQ
+1003 SYAVLHGLKGK

>member
-1 MRMKGRFCRIGKHL
+1 MRMKDRFCRIGKHL
-15 LGAACLLSTFGV
+15 LGAACLLSTCGV
-27 TYSCSDDYDLDETRP
+27 TYSCSDDFDLDETRP

-56 GNFSTVIRLIDDL
+56 DKFSTVIRLIDDL

-83 FVAADSSY
+83 FVADDAAYS
-91 NQFFKNNPW
+91 QFFANNPW
-100 GVKSYEDLSLAQ
+100 GVKSYDDLSLAQ

-147 SVSTTDSI
+147 SVSVTDSI
-155 PYFKWNKLPNN
+155 PYFKWDELPHN
-166 LNNKVTDIN
+166 LNNKVGEI

-183 QTPDPRYWDELRQ
+183 QTPDPRYWDELSQ

-209 VPMVTHFLQAQM
+209 VPMLTHFLQAQM

-231 SFILGLDGTSEEWN
+231 SFILSLDKDSTKIWN
-245 TTENRS
+245 TTEARS
-251 YIYDA
+251 YVYDA
-256 RVKEPDVTC
+256 RVVEPDVTC
-265 LNGYY
+265 LNGYF
-270 HVLNKVLLTP
+270 HVLDKVLVTP

-320 GSVADTAVYQKLYI
+320 GSVADTAVYQKLYV

-374 KEQDMGVMFVPT
+374 KEQDMGVMFVPN

-391 EFFCKGAGA
+391 QYFCHGAGSS
-400 ALIESYGCF
+400 LIESYGCF
-409 PKQNDRAHLLANL
+409 PKQNDRAHLLYNL

-464 YASEEAY
+464 YSSEEAY

-480 ASNGVVYVMKDL
+480 ASNGVVYVMKDM
-492 IAPPDYSSVSGPV
+492 ITPPDYASVSGPV

-524 VKTNFSDAPLRKF
+524 VKNNFSNAPLRKF

-579 YWALIPDSKASS
+579 YWAIIPDNTASS
-591 KASKCIALKAQGYRY
+591 SASKSIALKAQAYRY

-611 LNAAGDRNLGSSY
+611 LNAAGDRSLGSTY

-644 MITDMVDQ
+644 IITDMVDQ

-662 VKTIERNKDYY
+662 AKTIEGNKDYY

-681 FVSKHGNIDD
+681 FVSKHGKVDD

-702 RELFNTNNPTHFTS
+702 RELFNTNNPTHFIS

-726 KKDAQGN
+726 KKDKDGN
-733 IKEIY
+733 VKDIY

-756 VYQMMNRTSQK
+756 VYQMMSRTSQK

-774 FFDLCSYFIYGS
+774 FFDLCSTLIYGS
-786 NEAMLKKIFLINT
+786 NEAMLKKVFLINT
-799 DLADKS
+799 NLADPKT
-805 GEAKDV
+805 GDAKDV
-811 SKWNTEKNKYAIFA
+811 AKWNTEKNKYAIFA

-848 YTIFLPSDD
+848 YTIFLPSDEAVAA
-857 AITAATDRGL
+857 AIEKGL
-867 PTIADIENF
+867 PTIEDIENF

-887 GDKDEAT
+887 GEKDEAT

-921 SYFVDNFVDKAFTTS
+921 SYFVDKFVDNAYTTS
-936 QSACTDSKTNTFINL
+936 QSACTDSKTNTFINVSIKH
-951 AIKHANGGV
+951 AKHANGDV
-960 LEVRDAAGRV
+960 MEVRDAAGRV

-1003 SYAVLHGLKGQ
+1003 SYAVLHGLKGKD
-1014 EFLLFNSAMRLT
+1014 FLLFDSSWNAES
-1026 SDPTQPEGRFDTNW
+1026 SRFDTYW
-1040 ATSQKAKLFIK
+1040 ATSQKAKVFVK

>member
-1 MRMKGRFCRIGKHL
+1 MRMKDRFCRIGKHL
-15 LGAACLLSTFGV
+15 LGAACLLSTCGV

-42 SFLGQS
+42 AFLGQS

-56 GNFSTVIRLIDDL
+56 DKFSTVIRLIDDL

-83 FVAADSSY
+83 FVADDAAYS
-91 NQFFKNNPW
+91 QFFANNPW
-100 GVKSYEDLSLAQ
+100 GVKSYDDLSLAQ

-147 SVSTTDSI
+147 SVSVTDSI
-155 PYFKWNKLPNN
+155 PYFRWNKLPNN
-166 LNNKVTDIN
+166 LNNVDGN
-175 GAPSDFVA
+175 A

-196 QSRGGIYMALDKT
+196 QSRGGVYMALDKT
-209 VPMVTHFLQAQM
+209 VPMLTHFLQAQM

-256 RVKEPDVTC
+256 RVIEPDVTC
-265 LNGYY
+265 LNGYF
-270 HVLNKVLLTP
+270 HVLNKVLVTP

-289 NPKTS
+289 NPKDS

-320 GSVADTAVYQKLYI
+320 GSVADTAVYQKLYV

-341 AIAVDIHNKALGA
+341 AIAVDIHNKSLGA
-354 DVARLSY
+354 NVSRLSF

-374 KEQDMGVMFVPT
+374 KEQDMGVMFVPNN
-386 DDAME
+386 DAMVQY
-391 EFFCKGAGA
+391 FCHGAGA
-400 ALIESYGCF
+400 SLIESYGD
-409 PKQNDRAHLLANL
+409 KENTSANLLHNL

-452 IMNSAQDQMFSD
+452 IMNSAQDQMFST
-464 YASEEAY
+464 YATEEAY

-480 ASNGVVYVMKDL
+480 ASNGVVYVMKDM
-492 IAPPDYSSVSGPV
+492 ITPPDYASVSGPV

-524 VKTNFSDAPLRKF
+524 VKTNFSNAPLRKF

-579 YWALIPDSKASS
+579 YWAIIPDNTASS
-591 KASKCIALKAQGYRY
+591 SASKSVALKAQAYRY

-611 LNAAGDRNLGSSY
+611 LNAAGDRSLGSTY

-635 GTYGPVKKQ
+635 GSYGPVKKQ

-662 VKTIERNKDYY
+662 AKTIEGNKDYY

-681 FVSKHGNIDD
+681 FVSKHGNVDT

-716 KVVKGYNLAT
+716 NVVKGYNLSTNAE
-726 KKDAQGN
+726 G
-733 IKEIY
+733 KEIY
-738 GNGHTYLIDRP
+738 GNGHTYFINRP

-756 VYQMMNRTSQK
+756 VYQMMYRTTSEIK
-767 ADSKYTK
+767 ENSKYSK
-774 FFDLCSYFIYGS
+774 FFDLCKTLIYGS
-786 NEAMLKKIFLINT
+786 NEEMLKKVFLINT
-799 DLADKS
+799 DLADKN
-805 GEAKDV
+805 GNVKDE

-825 NNGSGGRLTANGS
+825 KNGSGGRLTANGS

-848 YTIFLPSDD
+848 YTIFLPSDEAVAA
-857 AITAATDRGL
+857 AIEKGL
-867 PTIADIENF
+867 PTIEDIENF
-876 VSLHCSGSNWD
+876 VSLHCSSSNWD
-887 GDKDEAT
+887 GEKDEAT

-921 SYFVDNFVDKAFTTS
+921 SYFVDKFVDNAYTTS
-936 QSACTDSKTNTFINL
+936 QSACTDSKTNTFINVS
-951 AIKHANGGV
+951 IKHANGGV
-960 LEVRDAAGRV
+960 MEVRDAAGRV

-1003 SYAVLHGLKGQ
+1003 SYAVLHGLKGKD
-1014 EFLLFNSAMRLT
+1014 FLLFDSSWNAES
-1026 SDPTQPEGRFDTNW
+1026 SRFDTYW
-1040 ATSQKAKLFIK
+1040 VTSQKAKAFVK

>member
-1 MRMKGRFCRIGKHL
+1 MRMKDRFCRIGKHL
-15 LGAACLLSTFGV
+15 LGAACLLSTCGV
-27 TYSCSDDYDLDETRP
+27 TYSCSDDFDLDETRP

-56 GNFSTVIRLIDDL
+56 DKFSTVIRLIDDL

-83 FVAADSSY
+83 FVADDAAYS
-91 NQFFKNNPW
+91 QFFANNPW
-100 GVKSYEDLSLAQ
+100 GVKSYDDLSLAQ

-147 SVSTTDSI
+147 SVSVTDSI
-155 PYFKWNKLPNN
+155 PYFKWDELPHN
-166 LNNKVTDIN
+166 LNNKVGEI

-183 QTPDPRYWDELRQ
+183 QTPDPRYWDELSQ

-209 VPMVTHFLQAQM
+209 VPMLTHFLQAQM

-231 SFILGLDGTSEEWN
+231 SFILSLDKDSTKIWN
-245 TTENRS
+245 TTEARS
-251 YIYDA
+251 YVYDA
-256 RVKEPDVTC
+256 RVVEPDVTC
-265 LNGYY
+265 LNGYF
-270 HVLNKVLLTP
+270 HVLDKVLVTP

-320 GSVADTAVYQKLYI
+320 GSVADTAVYQKLYV

-374 KEQDMGVMFVPT
+374 KEQDMGVMFVPN

-391 EFFCKGAGA
+391 QYFCHGAGSS
-400 ALIESYGCF
+400 LIESYGCF
-409 PKQNDRAHLLANL
+409 PKQNDRAHLLYNL

-464 YASEEAY
+464 YSSEEAY

-480 ASNGVVYVMKDL
+480 ASNGVVYVMKDM
-492 IAPPDYSSVSGPV
+492 ITPPDYASVSGPV

-524 VKTNFSDAPLRKF
+524 VKNNFSNAPLRKF

-579 YWALIPDSKASS
+579 YWAIIPDNTASS
-591 KASKCIALKAQGYRY
+591 SASKSIALKAQAYRY

-611 LNAAGDRNLGSSY
+611 LNAAGDRSLGSTY

-644 MITDMVDQ
+644 IITDMVDQ

-662 VKTIERNKDYY
+662 AKTIEGNKDYY

-681 FVSKHGNIDD
+681 FVSKHGKVDD

-702 RELFNTNNPTHFTS
+702 RELFNTNNPTHFIS

-726 KKDAQGN
+726 KKDKDGN
-733 IKEIY
+733 VKDIY

-767 ADSKYTK
+767 SDSKYTK
-774 FFDLCSYFIYGS
+774 FFDLCSTLIYGS
-786 NEAMLKKIFLINT
+786 NEAMLKKVFLINT
-799 DLADKS
+799 KLADPKT
-805 GEAKDV
+805 GDAADV
-811 SKWNTEKNKYAIFA
+811 AKWNTEKNKYAIFA

-857 AITAATDRGL
+857 AVAAAIEKGL
-867 PTIADIENF
+867 PTIEDIENF

-887 GDKDEAT
+887 GEKDEAT

-921 SYFVDNFVDKAFTTS
+921 SYFVDRFVDNAYTTS
-936 QSACTDSKTNTFINL
+936 QSACTDSKTNTFINVSIKH
-951 AIKHANGGV
+951 AKHANGDV
-960 LEVRDAAGRV
+960 IEVRDAAGRV

-1003 SYAVLHGLKGQ
+1003 SYAVLHGLKGKD
-1014 EFLLFNSAMRLT
+1014 FLLFDSSWNAES
-1026 SDPTQPEGRFDTNW
+1026 SRFDTYW
-1040 ATSQKAKLFIK
+1040 ATSQKAKAFVK

>member
-1 MRMKGRFCRIGKHL
+1 MRMKDRFCRIGKHL
-15 LGAACLLSTFGV
+15 LGAACLLSTCGV

-42 SFLGQS
+42 AFLGQS

-56 GNFSTVIRLIDDL
+56 DKFSTVIRLIDDL

-83 FVAADSSY
+83 FVADDAAYS
-91 NQFFKNNPW
+91 QFFANNPW
-100 GVKSYEDLSLAQ
+100 GVKSYDDLSLAQ

-147 SVSTTDSI
+147 SVSVTDSI
-155 PYFKWNKLPNN
+155 PYFRWNKLPNN
-166 LNNKVTDIN
+166 LNNVDGN
-175 GAPSDFVA
+175 A

-196 QSRGGIYMALDKT
+196 QSRGGVYMALDKT
-209 VPMVTHFLQAQM
+209 VPMLTHFLQAQM

-256 RVKEPDVTC
+256 RVIEPDVTC
-265 LNGYY
+265 LNGYF
-270 HVLNKVLLTP
+270 HVLNKVLVTP

-289 NPKTS
+289 NPKDS

-305 PNFDATLNSDFKGAT
+305 PNFDATLNSDFKGAI
-320 GSVADTAVYQKLYI
+320 GSVADTAVYQKLYV

-354 DVARLSY
+354 DVSRLSF

-374 KEQDMGVMFVPT
+374 KEQDMGVMFVPNN
-386 DDAME
+386 DAMVQY
-391 EFFCKGAGA
+391 FCHGAGA
-400 ALIESYGCF
+400 SLIESYGD
-409 PKQNDRAHLLANL
+409 KENTSANLLHNL

-452 IMNSAQDQMFSD
+452 IMNSAQDQMFSN
-464 YASEEAY
+464 YATEEAY

-480 ASNGVVYVMKDL
+480 ASNGVVYVMKDM
-492 IAPPDYSSVSGPV
+492 ITPPDYASVSGPV

-579 YWALIPDSKASS
+579 YWALIPDNTASS
-591 KASKCIALKAQGYRY
+591 KASKSIALKAQAYRY

-611 LNAAGDRNLGSSY
+611 LNAAGDRNLGSTY

-635 GTYGPVKKQ
+635 ATYGPVKKQ

-662 VKTIERNKDYY
+662 AKTIEGNKDYY

-681 FVSKHGNIDD
+681 FVSKHGNVDT

-716 KVVKGYNLAT
+716 NVVKGYNLSTNAEG
-726 KKDAQGN
+726 KD
-733 IKEIY
+733 IY
-738 GNGHTYLIDRP
+738 GNGHTYFINRP

-774 FFDLCSYFIYGS
+774 FFDLCRTLIYGS
-786 NEAMLKKIFLINT
+786 NEDMLKKVFLINT
-799 DLADKS
+799 DLADPKT
-805 GEAKDV
+805 GNAKDV
-811 SKWNTEKNKYAIFA
+811 AKWNTEKNKYAIFA

-857 AITAATDRGL
+857 AVAAAIEKGL
-867 PTIADIENF
+867 PTIEDIENF

-887 GDKDEAT
+887 GEKDEAT

-921 SYFVDNFVDKAFTTS
+921 SYFVDKFVDHAYTTS
-936 QSACTDSKTNTFINL
+936 QSACTDSKTNTFINVS
-951 AIKHANGGV
+951 IKHADGGV
-960 LEVRDAAGRV
+960 MEVRDAAGRV

-1003 SYAVLHGLKGQ
+1003 SYAVLHGLKGKD
-1014 EFLLFNSAMRLT
+1014 FLLFDSSWNAES
-1026 SDPTQPEGRFDTNW
+1026 SRFDTYW
-1040 ATSQKAKLFIK
+1040 ATSQKAKVFVK

>member
-147 SVSTTDSI
+147 SVSVTDSI
-155 PYFKWNKLPNN
+155 PYFKWDELPNN
-166 LNNKVTDIN
+166 LNNVDGN
-175 GAPSDFVA
+175 A

-265 LNGYY
+265 LNGYF

-289 NPKTS
+289 NPKSS
-294 LFSAMLERFSL
+294 LFSAMLDRFSL

-341 AIAVDIHNKALGA
+341 AIAVDVHNKALGA
-354 DVARLSY
+354 NVARLSF

-374 KEQDMGVMFVPT
+374 KEQDMGVMFVPNN
-386 DDAME
+386 DAMVQY
-391 EFFCKGAGA
+391 FCHGAGA
-400 ALIESYGCF
+400 SLIESYGD
-409 PKQNDRAHLLANL
+409 KENTSGNLLHNL

-452 IMNSAQDQMFSD
+452 IMNSAQDQMFST
-464 YASEEAY
+464 YATEDAY

-480 ASNGVVYVMKDL
+480 ASNGVVYVMKDM
-492 IAPPDYSSVSGPV
+492 ITPPDYASVSGPV

-524 VKTNFSDAPLRKF
+524 VKTNFSNAPLRKF

-579 YWALIPDSKASS
+579 YWAITPDNTASS
-591 KASKCIALKAQGYRY
+591 SASKCVALKAQGYRY

-611 LNAAGDRNLGSSY
+611 LNAAGDRSLGSSY

-662 VKTIERNKDYY
+662 AENIEGNKDYY

-681 FVSKHGNIDD
+681 FVSEHGNIDN
-691 GTGMV
+691 GIGMV

-716 KVVKGYNLAT
+716 KVVKGYNLSTNAEG
-726 KKDAQGN
+726 KK
-733 IKEIY
+733 IY
-738 GNGHTYLIDRP
+738 GNGHTYFIDRP

-767 ADSKYTK
+767 ADSKYK
-774 FFDLCSYFIYGS
+774 MFFELCSYFIYGS

-857 AITAATDRGL
+857 AIAAAIERGL
-867 PTIADIENF
+867 PTIEQIENF

-921 SYFVDNFVDKAFTTS
+921 SYFVDKVVDNAFTTS

>member
-1 MRMKGRFCRIGKHL
+1 MRMKDRFCRIGKHL
-15 LGAACLLSTFGV
+15 LGAACLLSTCGV
-27 TYSCSDDYDLDETRP
+27 TYSCSDDFDLDETRP

-56 GNFSTVIRLIDDL
+56 DKFSTVIRLIDDL

-83 FVAADSSY
+83 FVADDAAYS
-91 NQFFKNNPW
+91 QFFANNPW
-100 GVKSYEDLSLAQ
+100 GVKSYDDLSLAQ

-147 SVSTTDSI
+147 SVSVTDSI
-155 PYFKWNKLPNN
+155 PYFKWDELPHN
-166 LNNKVTDIN
+166 LNNKVGEI

-183 QTPDPRYWDELRQ
+183 QTPDPRYWDELSQ

-209 VPMVTHFLQAQM
+209 VPMLTHFLQAQM

-231 SFILGLDGTSEEWN
+231 SFILSLDKDSTKIWN
-245 TTENRS
+245 TTEARS
-251 YIYDA
+251 YVYDA
-256 RVKEPDVTC
+256 RVVEPDVTC
-265 LNGYY
+265 LNGYF
-270 HVLNKVLLTP
+270 HVLDKVLVTP

-320 GSVADTAVYQKLYI
+320 GSVADTAVYQKLYV

-374 KEQDMGVMFVPT
+374 KEQDMGVMFVPN

-391 EFFCKGAGA
+391 QYFCHGAGSS
-400 ALIESYGCF
+400 LIESYGCF
-409 PKQNDRAHLLANL
+409 PKQNDRAHLLYNL

-464 YASEEAY
+464 YSSEEAY

-480 ASNGVVYVMKDL
+480 ASNGVVYVMKDM
-492 IAPPDYSSVSGPV
+492 ITPPDYASVSGPV

-524 VKTNFSDAPLRKF
+524 VKNNFSNAPLRKF

-579 YWALIPDSKASS
+579 YWAIIPDNTASS
-591 KASKCIALKAQGYRY
+591 SASKSIALKAQAYRY

-611 LNAAGDRNLGSSY
+611 LNAAGDRSLGSTY

-635 GTYGPVKKQ
+635 GSYGPVKKQ

-662 VKTIERNKDYY
+662 AKTIEGNKDYY
-673 LSRSGAPV
+673 LSRSGAPI
-681 FVSKHGNIDD
+681 FVSKHGKVDD

-702 RELFNTNNPTHFTS
+702 RELFNTNNPTHFIS

-726 KKDAQGN
+726 KKDKDGN
-733 IKEIY
+733 VKDIY

-767 ADSKYTK
+767 SDSKYTK
-774 FFDLCSYFIYGS
+774 FFDLCSTLIYGS
-786 NEAMLKKIFLINT
+786 NEAMLKKVFLINT
-799 DLADKS
+799 KLADPKT
-805 GEAKDV
+805 GDAADV
-811 SKWNTEKNKYAIFA
+811 AKWNTEKNKYAIFA

-857 AITAATDRGL
+857 AVAAAIEKGL
-867 PTIADIENF
+867 PTIEDIENF

-887 GDKDEAT
+887 GEKDEAT

-921 SYFVDNFVDKAFTTS
+921 SYFVDRFVDNAYTTS
-936 QSACTDSKTNTFINL
+936 QSACTDSKTNTFINVSIKH
-951 AIKHANGGV
+951 AKHANGDV
-960 LEVRDAAGRV
+960 MEVRDAAGRV

-1003 SYAVLHGLKGQ
+1003 SYAVLHGLKGKD
-1014 EFLLFNSAMRLT
+1014 FLLFDSSWNAES
-1026 SDPTQPEGRFDTNW
+1026 SRFDTYW
-1040 ATSQKAKLFIK
+1040 ATSQKAKAFVK

>member
-155 PYFKWNKLPNN
+155 PYFKWDELPNN
-166 LNNKVTDIN
+166 LNNMN
-175 GAPSDFVA
+175 GNA

-231 SFILGLDGTSEEWN
+231 SFILGLNGTSEEWN

-256 RVKEPDVTC
+256 LVKEPDVTC

-464 YASEEAY
+464 YASEDAY

-579 YWALIPDSKASS
+579 YWAIIPDSKASS

-662 VKTIERNKDYY
+662 VKKIEDNKDYY

-681 FVSKHGNIDD
+681 FVSKHGNIDN
-691 GTGMV
+691 GIGMV

-857 AITAATDRGL
+857 AIAAAIERGL
-867 PTIADIENF
+867 PTIAEIENF
-876 VSLHCSGSNWD
+876 VSLHCSGKNWD

-921 SYFVDNFVDKAFTTS
+921 SYFVDNFVDNAFTTS

-1003 SYAVLHGLKGQ
+1003 SYAVLHGLKGK